1 MLTVRLAQT
10 VFRGY
15 KSAVDSDR
23 EGLLQRVTAA
33 QRRLRTVMAQDQ
45 SNPIFSV
52 NLTMQQLRV
61 LMLISATDGMALQQ
75 LGRQLGVSQATVS
88 GIVDRLVAQDF
99 VTRQEDPRDRRIRH
113 IWLAPKGR
121 TTLDE
126 IMQQHSELE
135 QRMLERLDDETLRML
150 ELVLERVSAV
160 LADLTVGGIQ

>member
-10 VFRGY
+10 VFQGY

-23 EGLLQRVTAA
+23 EALLQRVTAA
-33 QRRLRTVMAQDQ
+33 QRRLRAVMAQDQ

-61 LMLISATDGMALQQ
+61 LMLISAADGMALQQ

-88 GIVDRLVAQDF
+88 GIVDRLVAHDF
-99 VTRQEDPRDRRIRH
+99 VTRQEDPHDRRIRH
-113 IWLAPKGR
+113 IWLASKGR
-121 TTLDE
+121 TTLEE

-135 QRMLERLDDETLRML
+135 QRMLERLDDETLRMM
-150 ELVLERVSAV
+150 EVVLERVSAA
-160 LADLTVGGIQ
+160 LADLNNAGS

>member
-10 VFRGY
+10 VLRGY

-61 LMLISATDGMALQQ
+61 LMLVSATDGMALQQ

-99 VTRQEDPRDRRIRH
+99 VTRQEDAHDRRIRH
-113 IWLAPKGR
+113 IWLAP
-121 TTLDE
+121 
-126 IMQQHSELE
+126 
-135 QRMLERLDDETLRML
+135 
-150 ELVLERVSAV
+150 
-160 LADLTVGGIQ
+160 